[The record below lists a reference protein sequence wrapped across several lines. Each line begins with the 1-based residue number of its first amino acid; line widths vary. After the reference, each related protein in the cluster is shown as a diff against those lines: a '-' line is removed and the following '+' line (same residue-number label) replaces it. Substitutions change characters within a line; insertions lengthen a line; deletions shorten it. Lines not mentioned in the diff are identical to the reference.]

1 MGLPFVKKQELYDF
15 FQDYM
20 NEIESGIRAS
30 TNYSKSA
37 EKPLINKIQGLW
49 STTPNDQPE
58 TARSRVSKSD
68 IDRHLTTCFTNGV
81 TSNHHL
87 SGLRPPGIES
97 DLPHMS
103 DDPVAYNFFL
113 FWLDQ
118 PQNEWLD
125 AFLFELAGK
134 WQEVKKAQEK
144 DQSSV
149 EFRSSLSMA
158 LQETVSFRSS
168 RLNSI
173 IGKELFDGKERQYVA
188 KLLAEIDDKQLEVA
202 AILAEIRELIEVK
215 RDLLEAEH
223 DPYLISLNGIQLSP
237 HFEANGFLVR
247 RVKEN
252 KKNIGK
258 VRYALKELDLG
269 KD

>member
-1 MGLPFVKKQELYDF
+1 M
-15 FQDYM
+15 
-20 NEIESGIRAS
+20 
-30 TNYSKSA
+30 
-37 EKPLINKIQGLW
+37 
-49 STTPNDQPE
+49 
-58 TARSRVSKSD
+58 
-68 IDRHLTTCFTNGV
+68 
-81 TSNHHL
+81 
-87 SGLRPPGIES
+87 
-97 DLPHMS
+97 
-103 DDPVAYNFFL
+103 

-223 DPYLISLNGIQLSP
+223 DPYLISLNGSQLSP